1 MKKLFSIFAAAVIS
15 MTSVFALYA
24 CGKRGDDLIVWWV
37 SGQKNEQIINEAIA
51 AFKADNPGKGV
62 RVVSKPGMDVFQAY
76 KIALGDDKTRPD
88 VAILDH
94 VYVPALA
101 RDGLIADLSALGSE
115 DIKSK
120 YPEGLYNAVK
130 YDDKA
135 YGLPLSAN
143 TVALMYNKNILK
155 AAGVTDDGTANG
167 NVVAPATLDE
177 LYAACEKVKA
187 IGRTPF
193 AQPINS
199 FAAMVFMSYMGRL
212 GANILSSDYKTVTIG
227 TDPLVRTALEKW
239 KYFTDNGY
247 AVKTEFEE
255 GKFYTGQVAFVEM
268 GSWNIS
274 KVAGAGALFDCGFAE
289 MVTIDPALPN
299 YSGLGLW
306 SVVVAEKSVDKS
318 AAYRLAEYL
327 STNNKLQVEFNKENG
342 VFPVTNEALADSY
355 YTSNPILATYA
366 SQLQKTL
373 PRPGTPI
380 WPDLELILVTML
392 RSAVLNNNVD
402 GALTTAQNSAQ
413 LATNRVFGL

>member
-1 MKKLFSIFAAAVIS
+1 MRKILSVLIAAALCLISIFA
-15 MTSVFALYA
+15 LPA

-37 SGQKNEQIINEAIA
+37 SGQKTEQIINEAVA

-115 DIKSK
+115 SVKDK
-120 YPEGLYNAVK
+120 YPEGLYNASA
-130 YDDKA
+130 YNGKA

-155 AAGVTDDGTANG
+155 AAGVTDDGTVNG
-167 NVVAPATLDE
+167 NVAAPSTLDE

-187 IGRTPF
+187 IGKTPF

-199 FAAMVFMSYMGRL
+199 FAAMVFMSYIGRL
-212 GANILSSDYKTVTIG
+212 GANIVSSDYKTITIG
-227 TDPLVRTALEKW
+227 TDLPVKTALEKW

-247 AVKTEFEE
+247 AVKTDFEE

-274 KVAGAGALFDCGFAE
+274 KVSGAGALFECGFTE

-306 SVVVAEKSVDKS
+306 SLAVAEKSTDKA
-318 AAYRLAEYL
+318 AAYKLAEYL
-327 STNNKLQVEFNKENG
+327 STDTKVQVEFNKERG
-342 VFPVTNEALADSY
+342 VFPVTHDALSNVH
-355 YTSNPILATYA
+355 YTSDPILATYA
-366 SQLQKTL
+366 SQLQKAF
-373 PRPGTPI
+373 PRPGTPV

-392 RSAVLNNNVD
+392 RSAVLNGNTD
-402 GALTTAQNSAQ
+402 AALAAAQASAQ
-413 LATNRVFGL
+413 QATNRLYGL